1 MSLRTRGKK
10 SGSELKLTKKIEKLF
25 KSYREQLLHLGKLYG
40 VVEIKSYARSAKRLT
55 ISQLELLLIKNH
67 IKLPINRSS
76 DKAIAKQELKQITI
90 TNVYLSLFIVFFIG
104 CLILTRPYI
113 KKIVNEVKFTYVA
126 EEYKSKK
133 VTKSKPKKSKSKAEK
148 KSEIEPEIFKEE
160 HDNTVSLNAETTEN
174 LFEDLGYD
182 LKGVRAGQKV
192 KPIYLTKL
200 PKDLSSLG
208 DTNKKRELFIKIIL
222 PLVLNE
228 NEKITKD
235 RKKLFKILGKNF
247 NTAGERVWLRRRFKE
262 YKIDDGD
269 LSKLKMRMDIIPVSI
284 AIAQAANESGWG
296 TSRFALEGNA
306 LFGQWTWSKK
316 GISPK
321 NKDPNKSHKVLQ
333 FQVLKASVRAYKNNL
348 NTHNAYREFREA
360 RAKIRQEDKQI
371 IGLELT
377 KYLKSY
383 AAIGEKYV
391 VILDDI
397 IEKNSL
403 TDFDKANLLPTN
415 LTTGVAL

>member
-1 MSLRTRGKK
+1 M
-10 SGSELKLTKKIEKLF
+10 TKKIEKLF

-40 VVEIKSYARSAKRLT
+40 IVEIKSYARSAKRLT
-55 ISQLELLLIKNH
+55 ISQLELLLIKNR

-76 DKAIAKQELKQITI
+76 DKAIAKQELKQNTI
-90 TNVYLSLFIVFFIG
+90 TNVYLSLFVIFFIG

-113 KKIVNEVKFTYVA
+113 KKVVNEVKFTYVA
-126 EEYKSKK
+126 EEYKSVK
-133 VTKSKPKKSKSKAEK
+133 VTKSKKSKKKTEK
-148 KSEIEPEIFKEE
+148 KSESEVVKEE
-160 HDNTVSLNAETTEN
+160 YENTVSLNAETTAN
-174 LFEDLGYD
+174 LFEDLGYN

-200 PKDLSSLG
+200 PKDLKTLG
-208 DTNKKRELFIKIIL
+208 DTKKKRELFIKIIL
-222 PLVLNE
+222 PLILNE
-228 NEKITKD
+228 NNKITED
-235 RKKLFKILGKNF
+235 RKKLFKILRKDF
-247 NTAGERVWLRRRFKE
+247 NTAGERVWLKRRFKE
-262 YKIDDGD
+262 YKIEDGD
-269 LSKLKMRMDIIPVSI
+269 LSKLKIRMDIVPVSI

-321 NKDPNKSHKVLQ
+321 KADPNKNHKILQ

-360 RAKIRQEDKQI
+360 RAKLRQENKQI

-377 KYLKSY
+377 KYLESY
-383 AAIGEKYV
+383 AAIGSKYV
-391 VILDDI
+391 VILDGI

-403 TDFDKANLLPTN
+403 TDFDKATLMPTN